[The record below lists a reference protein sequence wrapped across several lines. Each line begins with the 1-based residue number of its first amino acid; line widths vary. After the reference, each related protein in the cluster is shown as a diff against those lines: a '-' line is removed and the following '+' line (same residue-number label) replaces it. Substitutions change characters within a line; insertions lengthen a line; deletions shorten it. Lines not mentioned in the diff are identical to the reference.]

1 MLGKLL
7 KYDSK
12 SLSKLIFPISLAAIL
27 ATALGCGLIAFMNV
41 TVANSANTNVI
52 DVVLNMTCG
61 MMIFF
66 CVLALIAF
74 GIAVQIVLFLAVS
87 ICLLVFTRKI
97 FVEKLKAG
105 SEKTNVDALVGE
117 KGVVISPI
125 HPYEVGQV
133 KVGGQ
138 VWSAVG
144 KNPDETFAVD
154 QLVKI
159 NAIEGVKAEVNLE
172 AKTASVS
179 ADGVDKEILKKAVEE
194 AGYEVISIQ

>member
-1 MLGKLL
+1 MTVFGINVSMIVIWLAVALVMLVIEALTVGLATIWFAAGAL
-7 KYDSK
+7 VA
-12 SLSKLIFPISLAAIL
+12 LLAAL
-27 ATALGCGLIAFMNV
+27 LDF
-41 TVANSANTNVI
+41 S
-52 DVVLNMTCG
+52 
-61 MMIFF
+61 
-66 CVLALIAF
+66 
-74 GIAVQIVLFLAVS
+74 IAVQIVLFLAVS

-97 FVEKLKAG
+97 FVEILKAG

-159 NAIEGVKAEVNLE
+159 NAIEGVKLVVTPV
-172 AKTASVS
+172 KH
-179 ADGVDKEILKKAVEE
+179 D
-194 AGYEVISIQ
+194 

>member
-1 MLGKLL
+1 MTVFGINVSMIVIWLAVALVMLVIEALTVGLATIWFAAGAL
-7 KYDSK
+7 VA
-12 SLSKLIFPISLAAIL
+12 LLAAL
-27 ATALGCGLIAFMNV
+27 LDF
-41 TVANSANTNVI
+41 S
-52 DVVLNMTCG
+52 
-61 MMIFF
+61 
-66 CVLALIAF
+66 
-74 GIAVQIVLFLAVS
+74 IAVQIVLFLAVS

-144 KNPDETFAVD
+144 KNPDETFAVV

-159 NAIEGVKAEVNLE
+159 NAIEGVKLVVTPV
-172 AKTASVS
+172 KH
-179 ADGVDKEILKKAVEE
+179 D
-194 AGYEVISIQ
+194 

>member
-1 MLGKLL
+1 MTVFGINVSMIVIWLAVALVMLVIEALTVGLATIWFAAGAL
-7 KYDSK
+7 VA
-12 SLSKLIFPISLAAIL
+12 LLAAL
-27 ATALGCGLIAFMNV
+27 LDF
-41 TVANSANTNVI
+41 S
-52 DVVLNMTCG
+52 
-61 MMIFF
+61 
-66 CVLALIAF
+66 
-74 GIAVQIVLFLAVS
+74 IAVQIVLFLAVS

-133 KVGGQ
+133 KVGRQ

-159 NAIEGVKAEVNLE
+159 NAIEGVKLVVTPV
-172 AKTASVS
+172 KH
-179 ADGVDKEILKKAVEE
+179 D
-194 AGYEVISIQ
+194 

>member
-1 MLGKLL
+1 MTVFGINVSMIVIWLAVALVMLVIEALTVGLATIWFAAGAL
-7 KYDSK
+7 VA
-12 SLSKLIFPISLAAIL
+12 LLAAL
-27 ATALGCGLIAFMNV
+27 LDF
-41 TVANSANTNVI
+41 S
-52 DVVLNMTCG
+52 
-61 MMIFF
+61 
-66 CVLALIAF
+66 
-74 GIAVQIVLFLAVS
+74 IAVQIVLFLAVS

-159 NAIEGVKAEVNLE
+159 NAIEGGRLVFTAVKH
-172 AKTASVS
+172 
-179 ADGVDKEILKKAVEE
+179 D
-194 AGYEVISIQ
+194 

>member
-1 MLGKLL
+1 MTVFGINVSMIVIWLAVALVMLVIEALTVGLATIWFAAGAL
-7 KYDSK
+7 VA
-12 SLSKLIFPISLAAIL
+12 LLAAL
-27 ATALGCGLIAFMNV
+27 LDF
-41 TVANSANTNVI
+41 S
-52 DVVLNMTCG
+52 
-61 MMIFF
+61 
-66 CVLALIAF
+66 
-74 GIAVQIVLFLAVS
+74 IAVQIVLFLAVS

-159 NAIEGVKAEVNLE
+159 NAIEGVKLVVTPV
-172 AKTASVS
+172 KH
-179 ADGVDKEILKKAVEE
+179 
-194 AGYEVISIQ
+194 Y

>member
-1 MLGKLL
+1 MTVFGINVSMIVIWLAVALVMLVIEALTVGLATIWFAAGAL
-7 KYDSK
+7 VA
-12 SLSKLIFPISLAAIL
+12 LLAAL
-27 ATALGCGLIAFMNV
+27 LDFSV
-41 TVANSANTNVI
+41 
-52 DVVLNMTCG
+52 
-61 MMIFF
+61 
-66 CVLALIAF
+66 
-74 GIAVQIVLFLAVS
+74 AVQIVLFLAVS

-117 KGVVISPI
+117 KGVVVSPI

-144 KNPDETFAVD
+144 KNPEETFAAD

-159 NAIEGVKAEVNLE
+159 NAIEGVKLVVTPV
-172 AKTASVS
+172 KH
-179 ADGVDKEILKKAVEE
+179 D
-194 AGYEVISIQ
+194 

>member
-1 MLGKLL
+1 MTVFGINVSMIVIWLAVALVMLVIEALTVGLATIWFAAGAL
-7 KYDSK
+7 VA
-12 SLSKLIFPISLAAIL
+12 LLAAL
-27 ATALGCGLIAFMNV
+27 LDF
-41 TVANSANTNVI
+41 S
-52 DVVLNMTCG
+52 
-61 MMIFF
+61 
-66 CVLALIAF
+66 
-74 GIAVQIVLFLAVS
+74 IAVQIVLFLAVS

-97 FVEKLKAG
+97 FVGKLKAG

-159 NAIEGVKAEVNLE
+159 NAIEGVKLVVTPV
-172 AKTASVS
+172 KH
-179 ADGVDKEILKKAVEE
+179 D
-194 AGYEVISIQ
+194 

>member
-1 MLGKLL
+1 MTVFGINVSMIVIWLAVAPVMLVIEALTVGLATIWFAAGAL
-7 KYDSK
+7 VA
-12 SLSKLIFPISLAAIL
+12 LLAAL
-27 ATALGCGLIAFMNV
+27 LDF
-41 TVANSANTNVI
+41 S
-52 DVVLNMTCG
+52 
-61 MMIFF
+61 
-66 CVLALIAF
+66 
-74 GIAVQIVLFLAVS
+74 IAVQIVLFLAVS

-159 NAIEGVKAEVNLE
+159 NAIEGVKLVVTPV
-172 AKTASVS
+172 KH
-179 ADGVDKEILKKAVEE
+179 D
-194 AGYEVISIQ
+194 

>member
-1 MLGKLL
+1 MTVFGINVSMIVIWLAVALVMLIIEALTVGLATIWFAAGAL
-7 KYDSK
+7 VA
-12 SLSKLIFPISLAAIL
+12 LLAAL
-27 ATALGCGLIAFMNV
+27 LDF
-41 TVANSANTNVI
+41 S
-52 DVVLNMTCG
+52 
-61 MMIFF
+61 
-66 CVLALIAF
+66 
-74 GIAVQIVLFLAVS
+74 IAVQIVLFLAVS

-117 KGVVISPI
+117 KGVVVSPI

-144 KNPDETFAVD
+144 KNPEETFAVD

-159 NAIEGVKAEVNLE
+159 NAIEGVKLVV
-172 AKTASVS
+172 TPVRH
-179 ADGVDKEILKKAVEE
+179 D
-194 AGYEVISIQ
+194 

>member
-1 MLGKLL
+1 MTVFGINVSMIIVWLVVALVMLIIEALTVGLATIWFAAGAL
-7 KYDSK
+7 VA
-12 SLSKLIFPISLAAIL
+12 LLAAL
-27 ATALGCGLIAFMNV
+27 LDF
-41 TVANSANTNVI
+41 S
-52 DVVLNMTCG
+52 
-61 MMIFF
+61 
-66 CVLALIAF
+66 
-74 GIAVQIVLFLAVS
+74 IAVQIVLFLAVS

-117 KGVVISPI
+117 KGVVVSPI

-144 KNPDETFAVD
+144 KNPEETFAVD

-159 NAIEGVKAEVNLE
+159 NAIEGVKLVVTPV
-172 AKTASVS
+172 KH
-179 ADGVDKEILKKAVEE
+179 D
-194 AGYEVISIQ
+194 

>member
-1 MLGKLL
+1 MTVFGINVSMIVIWLAVALVMLVIEALTVGLATIWFAAGAL
-7 KYDSK
+7 VA
-12 SLSKLIFPISLAAIL
+12 LLAAL
-27 ATALGCGLIAFMNV
+27 LDF
-41 TVANSANTNVI
+41 S
-52 DVVLNMTCG
+52 
-61 MMIFF
+61 
-66 CVLALIAF
+66 
-74 GIAVQIVLFLAVS
+74 IAVQIVLFLAVS

-105 SEKTNVDALVGE
+105 SEKTNVDALLGE
-117 KGVVISPI
+117 KGVVVSPI

-159 NAIEGVKAEVNLE
+159 NAIEGVKLVVTPV
-172 AKTASVS
+172 KH
-179 ADGVDKEILKKAVEE
+179 D
-194 AGYEVISIQ
+194 

>member
-1 MLGKLL
+1 MTVFGINVSMIVIWLAVALVMLVIEALTVGLATIWFAAGAL
-7 KYDSK
+7 VA
-12 SLSKLIFPISLAAIL
+12 LLAAL
-27 ATALGCGLIAFMNV
+27 LDF
-41 TVANSANTNVI
+41 S
-52 DVVLNMTCG
+52 
-61 MMIFF
+61 
-66 CVLALIAF
+66 
-74 GIAVQIVLFLAVS
+74 IAVQIVLFLAVS

-159 NAIEGVKAEVNLE
+159 NAIAGVNLVV
-172 AKTASVS
+172 TPVTH
-179 ADGVDKEILKKAVEE
+179 D
-194 AGYEVISIQ
+194 

>member
-1 MLGKLL
+1 MTVFGINVSMIVIWLAVALVMLVIEALTVGLATIWFAAGAL
-7 KYDSK
+7 VA
-12 SLSKLIFPISLAAIL
+12 LLAAL
-27 ATALGCGLIAFMNV
+27 LDF
-41 TVANSANTNVI
+41 S
-52 DVVLNMTCG
+52 
-61 MMIFF
+61 
-66 CVLALIAF
+66 
-74 GIAVQIVLFLAVS
+74 IAVQIVLFLAVS

-144 KNPDETFAVD
+144 KNPDETFSVD

-159 NAIEGVKAEVNLE
+159 NAIEGVKLVVTPV
-172 AKTASVS
+172 KH
-179 ADGVDKEILKKAVEE
+179 D
-194 AGYEVISIQ
+194 